1 MLFYMDE
8 CEREYRIPGPH
19 VDAAPVPRASKGSSL
34 APCRR
39 GANDR
44 RESL

>member
-1 MLFYMDE
+1 MDE

-19 VDAAPVPRASKGSSL
+19 VDAAPVPRASKGSSIG
-34 APCRR
+34 R